1 MSHTRRQ
8 SFNDGMV
15 VGALADAD
23 RKLRMR
29 RTAAGVPYAKTVTYR
44 TAANI
49 TDGDILPPFFVH
61 EDTRLTGAVHL
72 CDSGFIDIRPWV
84 TFAQDP
90 TTPTAV
96 FHSTA
101 DSITA
106 EPGTLDVVVPQFE
119 AIYLRL
125 ELVSDGGG
133 GFWDVSEISFA
144 FLMEPA

>member
-1 MSHTRRQ
+1 MSLGAFDDGQIVASMAEAERRER
-8 SFNDGMV
+8 ML
-15 VGALADAD
+15 GAQP
-23 RKLRMR
+23 
-29 RTAAGVPYAKTVTYR
+29 AASGPWSKTVTYR